1 MMKEEVRGDYG
12 CGGYSAMRTGL
23 LSWCLTIWFNDRHP
37 RPLAASEYTLE
48 ALEVMVRLMRKSKQD
63 SIRLAAA
70 NCILDRAVGRAPMQ
84 IDVGALRHDE
94 IVYQSAEEI
103 RAELQRRGVPLLLI
117 EHSIDAEIV
126 PDAESE
132 SPPTQSE

>member
-1 MMKEEVRGDYG
+1 MPGQNGHGGARRFAGRPTNSVR
-12 CGGYSAMRTGL
+12 AAA
-23 LSWCLTIWFNDRHP
+23 DRKALA
-37 RPLAASEYTLE
+37 LAASQYTLE
-48 ALEVMVRLMRKSKQD
+48 ALEMMVKLMRKSKMD
-63 SIRLAAA
+63 TVRLAAA

-94 IVYQSAEEI
+94 IVYRSAEEI

-132 SPPTQSE
+132 SPPPQSE